1 MASPGT
7 IRITTLGH
15 TDQPAGWGLS
25 AWHAHGA
32 ARDGVSSWVAV
43 HEGTKWP
50 CDWKVKQGT
59 QPGTF
64 RLNTCAHGPGWQKA
78 GWGLSAWQSCGGKR
92 DDHSSWVAVH
102 GHKWWPCDWIFE
114 RADAEAPSAEEAP
127 AAPLAEE
134 EA

>member
-1 MASPGT
+1 M
-7 IRITTLGH
+7 
-15 TDQPAGWGLS
+15 
-25 AWHAHGA
+25 
-32 ARDGVSSWVAV
+32 
-43 HEGTKWP
+43 HEGTHWP

-59 QPGTF
+59 KPGTF
-64 RLNTCAHGPGWQKA
+64 RLNTCRHDAGKQQA

-114 RADAEAPSAEEAP
+114 RADAEGPGPTAEEAPSAEEAP